1 MNKQHNHLLNT
12 TSLTGEHSRTSNYFG
27 LKMTESSSLKTI
39 YHVVVWWLIM
49 AIAVSC
55 QLEEDERLNPKA
67 SFNRLTPA
75 KRDTTGPKNVFIEVP
90 SYFPSPQAQDLNPV
104 FLRKMLGK
112 DADSQYV
119 AVTKEQVLLR
129 KQNDS
134 RELQV
139 YRKLLVRSMPKN
151 IKDLDFTMPGLKKNL
166 GPRAS
171 RKLQLWLWKM
181 SSCPVMSKWKYFG
194 VRYWPPWRNVG
205 RCAKKPSCSF
215 PKGMRCKKAETKN
228 IAALRWV
235 CKPRKSKSPR
245 VYCQWMKT
253 SLAVITKCKCM
264 CSQSKAKEE

>member
-1 MNKQHNHLLNT
+1 
-12 TSLTGEHSRTSNYFG
+12 
-27 LKMTESSSLKTI
+27 MTESTSLNTVCYI
-39 YHVVVWWLIM
+39 VVCWLVLTN
-49 AIAVSC
+49 AVSC
-55 QLEEDERLNPKA
+55 QIDDDDRLNLKA

-75 KRDTTGPKNVFIEVP
+75 KREATGPKNTLITEP
-90 SYFPSPQAQDLNPV
+90 DYFPSPQAKDLNPNL
-104 FLRKMLGK
+104 LRKLLGK
-112 DADSQYV
+112 AADSKYV

-181 SSCPVMSKWKYFG
+181 SSCPVVSKWKHFG
-194 VRYWPPWRNVG
+194 VLYWPPWRNVG

-235 CKPRKSKSPR
+235 CKPRKEKASRGVS
-245 VYCQWMKT
+245 CQWMKT